1 MSYKLILTRVKFVGR
16 IIDEQTN
23 SHLARGCHQ
32 QQRPTLNSSVKHA
45 MPFPEGMLVF
55 RREQAGHIT
64 MPRFAGIYPFLS
76 FASSYT
82 RYATSTQ
89 IIADGQ
95 GMNS

>member
-1 MSYKLILTRVKFVGR
+1 
-16 IIDEQTN
+16 
-23 SHLARGCHQ
+23 
-32 QQRPTLNSSVKHA
+32 